1 MGHPGRTA
9 VLASGVLLAMACSA
23 NLLFAQDE
31 NPTTPGA
38 IPNPGT
44 YQGSTELQRQ
54 SDQQDQ
60 QFRQQQQQQQ
70 QQPQSNYRPGYYPA
84 PANSTASAGAN
95 RNAPPRDNPRGAF
108 QPFGVEDPRDIAAN
122 NLALKGNYAGA
133 LRAWMPLA
141 QKGDVN
147 AEYFVGLMY
156 DQGHGAAMNKTEAA
170 LWYRKAADKGM
181 AEAMINLAVI
191 IISQAHSSED
201 VVPAY
206 TWLMIAAA
214 RDSRVE
220 DMAQRDMGMLMPH
233 MTYQEITRAQVAA
246 SVWVPR

>member
-1 MGHPGRTA
+1 MAHLGRSA
-9 VLASGVLLAMACSA
+9 ALGCGLLLAVVFGASPIR
-23 NLLFAQDE
+23 AQDE

-38 IPNPGT
+38 IPNPGS

-70 QQPQSNYRPGYYPA
+70 SQPNYRQTYAPA
-84 PANSTASAGAN
+84 PARGTTSTGTSTGA
-95 RNAPPRDNPRGAF
+95 PQHDNPRGAF
-108 QPFGVEDPRDIAAN
+108 QPFGIEDARDIAAN

-133 LRAWMPLA
+133 LKIWMPLA

-156 DQGHGAAMNKTEAA
+156 DEGHGVALNKAEAA
-170 LWYRKAADKGM
+170 RWYRKAADKGM
-181 AEAMINLAVI
+181 AEAMVNLSVI

-206 TWLMIAAA
+206 TWLMIAAT
-214 RDSRVE
+214 RDPRVE
-220 DMAQRDMGMLMPH
+220 AMAQKDMGMLMPH
-233 MTYQEITRAQVAA
+233 MTYQEITKAQVAA
-246 SVWVPR
+246 NVWAPR